1 MNWCEYPG
9 YWIGHEALQNYGCR
23 LATGLGITLQLV
35 SASVVL
41 GFFLGLGLALVR
53 QSKNPLLSAPARL
66 YINFFRGT
74 PLLAQ
79 LFLVYYGSGQFR
91 AFWESLG
98 LWWFF
103 RNEYWCALLAF
114 TLNTM
119 AYQAEAW
126 RGALQALPRGQ
137 IEAGQSLGL
146 SRWPI
151 FLKIV
156 LPQALI
162 LALRPLGNELIV
174 MIKASAVASLVSLY
188 DLMGATRLAFARSFD
203 LSIYF
208 YTALIYL
215 ALVEIIRRLWDRI
228 ELYLTRHLH
237 VSR

>member
-9 YWIGHEALQNYGCR
+9 YWIGNEALQNYGCR
-23 LATGLGITLQLV
+23 MATGLWVTLQLV
-35 SASVVL
+35 AISVLL

-53 QSKNPLLSAPARL
+53 QSKNPMLSWPARF

-91 AFWESLG
+91 PFWDSVG

-103 RNEYWCALLAF
+103 RNEFWCALLAF

-126 RGALQALPRGQ
+126 RGALQALPKGQ

-162 LALRPLGNELIV
+162 LALRPLGNELVV

-228 ELYLTRHLH
+228 ERHLTRHLSH
-237 VSR
+237 TR

>member
-9 YWIGHEALQNYGCR
+9 FWVGNEALQNYGCR
-23 LATGLGITLQLV
+23 MAAGLWITIQLV
-35 SASVVL
+35 SISVAL
-41 GFFLGLGLALVR
+41 GFFLGLGLALIR
-53 QSKNPLLSAPARL
+53 QSKNPLLSAPAKL

-91 AFWESLG
+91 TFWEAIG
-98 LWWFF
+98 LWSFF
-103 RNEYWCALLAF
+103 RNEFWCALLAF

-126 RGALQALPRGQ
+126 RGALQAMPKGQ

-146 SRWPI
+146 PRNAI
-151 FLKIV
+151 FLKII

-162 LALRPLGNELIV
+162 LALRPLGNELIT

-215 ALVEIIRRLWDRI
+215 ALVEMIRRIWDRI
-228 ELYLTRHLH
+228 EKRLTRHLSL
-237 VSR
+237 SR